1 MRHEDFGLITVGQAV
16 WVHEPNPPAYGLF
29 EGEVTAKP
37 YPDVL
42 RIYVP
47 ERDVNVSPDL
57 ARIHVHL
64 PDEAERAQCHWC
76 KGARVAGVVDR
87 DK

>member
-1 MRHEDFGLITVGQAV
+1 MRHEDFSSVAIGPTV
-16 WVHEPNPPAYGLF
+16 WVHEPKPPTYGLC

-37 YPDVL
+37 YADIL

-57 ARIHVHL
+57 ARIHL
-64 PDEAERAQCHWC
+64 SQPDEAERALCHWS
-76 KGARVAGVVDR
+76 KSARVAGVVDR
-87 DK
+87 EK